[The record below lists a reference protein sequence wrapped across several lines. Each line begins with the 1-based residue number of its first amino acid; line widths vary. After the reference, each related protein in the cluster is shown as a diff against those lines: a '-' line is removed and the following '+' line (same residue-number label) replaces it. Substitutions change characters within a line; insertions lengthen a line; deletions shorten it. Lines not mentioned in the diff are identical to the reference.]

1 MHIPDTF
8 IPLGQA
14 AIYWIISI
22 LFIARAVKWA
32 RRDMNENMI
41 PLFGDGGITV
51 MGANILNMG
60 IIGGFMGY
68 YTFIGLSKL
77 SVKRHLAMFA
87 GAWLSMLLPAIALSF
102 ELWLAGTFPLKQGV
116 LLMGTFQGIAGIG
129 EGLITVIV
137 FGALIRAN
145 GAGKSTVFKH
155 FNGRLN
161 PTSGEIRIKGR
172 PISSENIM
180 DVRKTVGVVFQDPDD
195 QIFAPTVNQDVAF
208 GPMNLGLGMEE
219 IDKRV
224 RESLETV
231 RLTGFEERAPHHLS
245 TGEKKKVAIAGILA
259 MQPEVLVLDEPTA
272 GLDPG
277 GAMRLIK
284 LINGMNRYL
293 GITTIVS
300 THEVDIVPMLAD
312 RVCIISKGKIIGDGT
327 PLEIFSSPE
336 LIKKTHLRLPMV
348 AQLMEM
354 LQEEGVGVEVKFT
367 LDEAR
372 DELLKVVK

>member
-1 MHIPDTF
+1 MNIIEARNLTHVYRGKITALD
-8 IPLGQA
+8 
-14 AIYWIISI
+14 AIN
-22 LFIARAVKWA
+22 FTAKPGERIA
-32 RRDMNENMI
+32 
-41 PLFGDGGITV
+41 
-51 MGANILNMG
+51 
-60 IIGGFMGY
+60 IIG
-68 YTFIGLSKL
+68 
-77 SVKRHLAMFA
+77 
-87 GAWLSMLLPAIALSF
+87 
-102 ELWLAGTFPLKQGV
+102 
-116 LLMGTFQGIAGIG
+116 
-129 EGLITVIV
+129 
-137 FGALIRAN
+137 AN
-145 GAGKSTVFKH
+145 GAGKSTLFKH
-155 FNGRLN
+155 FNGILK
-161 PTSGEIRIKGR
+161 PTSGEILIKGR

-195 QIFAPTVNQDVAF
+195 QIFAPTVKQDVAF

-336 LIKKTHLRLPMV
+336 LIEKTHLRLPMV

>member
-1 MHIPDTF
+1 MN
-8 IPLGQA
+8 
-14 AIYWIISI
+14 IIEARNLTHVYRGKI
-22 LFIARAVKWA
+22 TALDGINFTARPGERIA
-32 RRDMNENMI
+32 
-41 PLFGDGGITV
+41 
-51 MGANILNMG
+51 
-60 IIGGFMGY
+60 IIG
-68 YTFIGLSKL
+68 
-77 SVKRHLAMFA
+77 
-87 GAWLSMLLPAIALSF
+87 
-102 ELWLAGTFPLKQGV
+102 
-116 LLMGTFQGIAGIG
+116 
-129 EGLITVIV
+129 
-137 FGALIRAN
+137 AN
-145 GAGKSTVFKH
+145 GAGKSTLFKH
-155 FNGRLN
+155 FNGILK
-161 PTSGEIRIKGR
+161 PTSGEILIKGKS
-172 PISSENIM
+172 ISSENILE
-180 DVRKTVGVVFQDPDD
+180 VRKTVGVVFQDPDD
-195 QIFAPTVNQDVAF
+195 QIFAPTVKQDVAF
-208 GPMNLGLGMEE
+208 GPMNLGLGIEE
-219 IDKRV
+219 IEKRV

-293 GITTIVS
+293 GITTIIS

-312 RVCIISKGKIIGDGT
+312 RVCIMSRGKIIGDGT

-354 LQEEGVGVEVKFT
+354 LQEEGVPVGVKFT
-367 LDEAR
+367 LEEAR